1 VAIRKAT
8 YVFIK
13 YIISNVYTLYYGK
26 AAGENI
32 TVGRWIIFIF
42 ILNYA
47 IAIII
52 IAIIILNHR

>member
-1 VAIRKAT
+1 M

-13 YIISNVYTLYYGK
+13 CNIPNVYNIIYYGK
-26 AAGENI
+26 AAGEYI

-52 IAIIILNHR
+52 IN